1 MEAVSTLIFAAAR
14 FSDLPELCELRR
26 AFLERFGSYIE
37 SFVNSEV
44 LNLALWFN
52 FILLSLPAKLMIFS
66 VSLSFLSF
74 NLQFME
80 NMQRK
85 SFSVD
90 KKLQLMQE
98 IAQEFS
104 VSWDYKTFRQKLSNH
119 APASVSVWNLSSF
132 ELMWLQ
138 NCNSQLCLL
147 LDLYSLIVISSVLV
161 TLCCFNG
168 SRILKGPC

>member
-1 MEAVSTLIFAAAR
+1 
-14 FSDLPELCELRR
+14 
-26 AFLERFGSYIE
+26 
-37 SFVNSEV
+37 
-44 LNLALWFN
+44 
-52 FILLSLPAKLMIFS
+52 MIFS

-104 VSWDYKTFRQKLSNH
+104 VSWDLKTFRQKLSNH

-132 ELMWLQ
+132 EL
-138 NCNSQLCLL
+138 
-147 LDLYSLIVISSVLV
+147 
-161 TLCCFNG
+161 
-168 SRILKGPC
+168 K